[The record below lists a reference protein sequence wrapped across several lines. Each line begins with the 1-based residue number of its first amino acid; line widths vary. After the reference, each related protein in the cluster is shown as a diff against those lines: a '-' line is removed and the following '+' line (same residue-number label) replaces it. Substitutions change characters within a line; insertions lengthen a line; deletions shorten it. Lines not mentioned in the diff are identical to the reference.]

1 MDPAAVRRIASH
13 VYRWYGLIPRLKTDK
28 DLTPNQCKIY
38 LNALSAFER
47 RQYGMPI
54 SSLGPLVAEEP
65 EFFAGRKLLREA
77 EILGSSGASSFRGLS
92 GSGISLGRGKVRKLI
107 ESGDFQAAL
116 AEAEKALES
125 DPTGVTPNKSLHDAA
140 EAAAAEARKELGPLE
155 AALKAA
161 PAEES
166 KAAARLCDAVRERV
180 RTYEAIAA
188 FALET
193 IIRRDEKNNAPRHE
207 LGDYW
212 LRLEDYDKATEVF
225 RIILEKDPKDLLAT
239 SKLKEAA
246 ARRSLKGMDAPKES
260 ERSPTPRSE
269 TLEEIEKEVNDAGAN
284 PDLVKAR
291 KLADLYY
298 KDKRFQEALEWYNY
312 LSGCTGHTDALLLD
326 LVRKCRDRNFEA
338 ETAEL
343 RNTLDGLQPGD
354 NSAEAIK
361 AKIGRLER
369 EQADRSLADA
379 RQRVERNPTDL
390 KHRLDLGRCLKEAQ
404 RYEEA
409 IPELQRASGHP
420 GAHIDSMVLLAK
432 CFSELKMFDLA
443 IDILN
448 ETEEQIPEM
457 NEAKKET
464 LYNLGIVYGLSG
476 SNDQSLECMKRIYK
490 RDCSYRDVAQR
501 VEESY
506 KV

>member
-1 MDPAAVRRIASH
+1 MSPQ
-13 VYRWYGLIPRLKTDK
+13 LKTDK
-28 DLTPNQCKIY
+28 HLTQAQRNTY
-38 LNALSAFER
+38 LKALHALETK
-47 RQYGMPI
+47 QYGLAT
-54 SSLGPLVAEEP
+54 SLLGPLVAEEP
-65 EFFAGRKLLREA
+65 EFFAARKQLRQA
-77 EILGSSGASSFRGLS
+77 QILGPNGKTTFLGLPGS
-92 GSGISLGRGKVRKLI
+92 GSSLGRDKVKSLI
-107 ESGDFQAAL
+107 ESGDFKTALAEVEKVLANNPTGANSNKELHEIAERAADATRRDL
-116 AEAEKALES
+116 ASLSEALSAAAEAEKAQISRQLE
-125 DPTGVTPNKSLHDAA
+125 DLQEKL
-140 EAAAAEARKELGPLE
+140 
-155 AALKAA
+155 
-161 PAEES
+161 
-166 KAAARLCDAVRERV
+166 
-180 RTYEAIAA
+180 RTYEAIAT

-193 IIRRDEKNNAPRHE
+193 VPFDKKNSQPRHE
-207 LGDYW
+207 LGDYL
-212 LRLEDYDKATEVF
+212 LRIKEYDAASAVF
-225 RIILEKDPKDLLAT
+225 REILKSDAKDGEAT
-239 SKLKEAA
+239 RKLKEVE
-246 ARRSLKGMDAPKES
+246 ARRALDEMDAPKES

-269 TLEEIEKEVNDAGAN
+269 TLEEIEKELNDAGEN

-298 KDKRFQEALEWYNY
+298 KDRRFQEALEWYNY

-354 NSAEAIK
+354 NSAEEIRT
-361 AKIGRLER
+361 KIGRLER

-443 IDILN
+443 IDILA

-464 LYNLGIVYGLSG
+464 LYNLGIVHGLSG
-476 SNDQSLECMKRIYK
+476 SNDKSLECMKRIYK
-490 RDCSYRDVAQR
+490 KDCTYRDVAER

-506 KV
+506 KA

>member
-1 MDPAAVRRIASH
+1 MYPHLKTEKHLTPAQRNTYLKALHALETKQ
-13 VYRWYGLIPRLKTDK
+13 YGLATSL
-28 DLTPNQCKIY
+28 
-38 LNALSAFER
+38 
-47 RQYGMPI
+47 
-54 SSLGPLVAEEP
+54 LGPLVVEEP
-65 EFFAGRKLLREA
+65 EFFAARKQLRQA
-77 EILGSSGASSFRGLS
+77 QILGSTGKTTFLGLPGG
-92 GSGISLGRGKVRKLI
+92 GSSLGPNKVRNLI
-107 ESGDFQAAL
+107 ESGDFKTALAEVEKVLASNPTGANSNKDLHKIAEGAAAATRRSL
-116 AEAEKALES
+116 ASLSEALSAAAEAEKGQISRQLE
-125 DPTGVTPNKSLHDAA
+125 DLQEKL
-140 EAAAAEARKELGPLE
+140 
-155 AALKAA
+155 
-161 PAEES
+161 
-166 KAAARLCDAVRERV
+166 
-180 RTYEAIAA
+180 RTYEAIAR

-193 IIRRDEKNNAPRHE
+193 IPFDKKNSQPRHE
-207 LGDYW
+207 LGDYL
-212 LRLEDYDKATEVF
+212 LRIKEYDAASAVF
-225 RIILEKDPKDLLAT
+225 REILKSDAKDGEAT
-239 SKLKEAA
+239 RKLKEVE
-246 ARRSLKGMDAPKES
+246 ARRALDEMDAPKES
-260 ERSPTPRSE
+260 ERSPTPEPE
-269 TLEEIEKEVNDAGAN
+269 TLEKLRKEVIEAGEET
-284 PDLVKAR
+284 PDLVKTR

-298 KDKRFQEALEWYNY
+298 KERQFQEASAWYNY
-312 LSGCTGHTDALLLD
+312 LSECTGHTDALLLD
-326 LVRKCRDRNFEA
+326 LVRKCRDRHFET

-343 RNTLDGLQPGD
+343 RKALDGLQPGD
-354 NSAEAIK
+354 NSAEEIR

-420 GAHIDSMVLLAK
+420 GAHIDAMVLLAK

-476 SNDQSLECMKRIYK
+476 SNDKSLECMKRIYK
-490 RDCSYRDVAQR
+490 KDCTYRDVAER

-506 KV
+506 KA